1 MGGHVYGITGERLC
15 WESERES
22 ERMGRGKGRLMLGR
36 RTKEVGEGV
45 EEREVEKKEGGE
57 VRK

>member
-1 MGGHVYGITGERLC
+1 MG
-15 WESERES
+15 W
-22 ERMGRGKGRLMLGR
+22 GKGRLMLGR